1 MSLLTRLARRGGHRR
16 HRLLAQRTVSPF
28 ISGRADHQ
36 DDNEDTNSNCNN
48 GMHQQQLQ
56 RRTISIASQ
65 RQLHRSSLCH
75 QSSMNS
81 SSSLL
86 GSSSASFTNN
96 NHMSC
101 TTARAYHTTPKNQI
115 LPFLAVGVL
124 GASAV
129 YTYRT
134 FQQMDQDWDDYYEAV
149 EEYKAMTGIDIDP
162 ATQSAASA
170 SASSTAANT
179 ATSMNGNEDLSAFFT
194 GGTMAIDLGTTRLKL
209 SHRPSLLANANNNA
223 QQLSTS
229 KSTPSVSVDREG
241 FRSTPSLLWM
251 PLLSSQNE
259 SCEEVLTG
267 RLAQARMYDTKNGLI
282 VHPREALLEGTNDVE
297 RAIES
302 SIRVVASNALDQ
314 ALGGTSPSSQSS
326 SGTISGG
333 DKPLFVLDASMA
345 ESSESYNV
353 RPIFTYPPQ
362 YEQEQQSQSTTT
374 TLEEYKRSMNNL
386 TSPAGIAEFVSEPVA
401 IVTGAEYYNL
411 LPPKGDSAA
420 KSGSGTSVLVID
432 VGGSSTCI
440 SMVNSEDDTVM
451 YSTSLPFG
459 GDTFIDLL
467 VSHLV
472 QGFYNGP
479 NDTTATAAA
488 ASEEEASDVILST
501 KPNLN
506 DATALQRL
514 YESSTTAI
522 HELSNKT
529 RSEINIPYLTMDLE
543 TRQPKHLEVGMAR
556 TVVNGQVE
564 GWVRDRLVPH
574 LQQHTDNSQSSS
586 SSSSLSGAAISQALP
601 PPTNLSTLVSSTIM
615 SSLEST
621 SQTPHD
627 LRAILLVGGGARIPL
642 VREAVNE
649 GVSYLAGDSYANG
662 SGGGEEKRLIMPEG
676 EMGEELAV
684 LGAVVWG
691 SGGR

>member
-1 MSLLTRLARRGGHRR
+1 
-16 HRLLAQRTVSPF
+16 
-28 ISGRADHQ
+28 
-36 DDNEDTNSNCNN
+36 
-48 GMHQQQLQ
+48 
-56 RRTISIASQ
+56 
-65 RQLHRSSLCH
+65 
-75 QSSMNS
+75 
-81 SSSLL
+81 
-86 GSSSASFTNN
+86 
-96 NHMSC
+96 
-101 TTARAYHTTPKNQI
+101 
-115 LPFLAVGVL
+115 
-124 GASAV
+124 
-129 YTYRT
+129 
-134 FQQMDQDWDDYYEAV
+134 
-149 EEYKAMTGIDIDP
+149 MTGIDIDP
-162 ATQSAASA
+162 ATPSAAAASA

-223 QQLSTS
+223 QQSTS
-229 KSTPSVSVDREG
+229 KSKSKPSVTVSVDREG

-259 SCEEVLTG
+259 SSEEVLNG

-326 SGTISGG
+326 SGTSGG
-333 DKPLFVLDASMA
+333 NDKPLFVLDASMA

-362 YEQEQQSQSTTT
+362 YEQEEQSQSTS

-411 LPPKGDSAA
+411 LPPKGNSAA
-420 KSGSGTSVLVID
+420 ESGSGTSVLVID

-564 GWVRDRLVPH
+564 AWVRDRLVPH
-574 LQQHTDNSQSSS
+574 LQQHTDNSQ